1 MEIPRTSN
9 ESCQLAIAWDN
20 LWRAY
25 IKWLNHTQVLCMVC
39 AAKWRGMNNTF
50 NISNKEFKGMS
61 MMYKILQRSFGFNLV
76 EFAVM
81 LLTHMCHAI
90 HYNLF

>member
-1 MEIPRTSN
+1 MDIPRTSN
-9 ESCQLAIAWDN
+9 ESCQLAITWDN

-25 IKWLNHTQVLCMVC
+25 IKWLSHIQVLCMVC
-39 AAKWRGMNNTF
+39 APKWRSMNNTF
-50 NISNKEFKGMS
+50 NISNKESKGMS
-61 MMYKILQRSFGFNLV
+61 MMYKILERSFVLNLV
-76 EFAVM
+76 EFPVT